1 MMTHVYAACSSCGG
15 EVVSR
20 RIRHT
25 YHWDGRLFV
34 FDDVP
39 AGVCAQCG
47 EAYFTAEIVKTM
59 ERTVLAKTRP
69 GRTMRVPV
77 YAYAEAAAA

>member
-1 MMTHVYAACSSCGG
+1 MAHVYAACSLCGG

-25 YHWDGRLFV
+25 YQWDGRLFV

-39 AGVCAQCG
+39 AGVCLQCG
-47 EAYFTAEIVKTM
+47 EAYFTAETAKTM
-59 ERTVLAKTRP
+59 ERTVLAKAKPRH
-69 GRTMRVPV
+69 TMRVPV
-77 YAYAEAAAA
+77 YVYAEAAIT